1 VLKLRVFLPL
11 LLSLLLVSP
20 APAQQKGL
28 PETRNAAL
36 RYWLAFADMQD
47 PPQDKNLL
55 IGYVAS
61 GDKPWDEA
69 QLGAVLDQNESA
81 ILRMQRATKLPEC
94 DWGLDYTE
102 GPTGSIANA
111 VKGRA
116 LGRLNT
122 LYGVRQEVRGDEVGA
137 VASWLAGI
145 RFSQDV
151 AKGGPLV
158 AALIANAGLLADLR
172 AITRAAEAGK
182 LSATQRHQ
190 VEATIRA
197 LPESPI
203 DWGAALL
210 IDQNSTEIG
219 LQSVMTSPDP
229 ANAYE
234 MLLGGAA
241 PKGFTVPSA
250 AEQEAHRKFNAANVA
265 AMRLPPEQ
273 TAERLASLQS
283 TLKTLNPLFQE
294 TTPSLKRV
302 NNARLEFVKAR
313 QQLLQTLATK

>member
-1 VLKLRVFLPL
+1 
-11 LLSLLLVSP
+11 
-20 APAQQKGL
+20 
-28 PETRNAAL
+28 
-36 RYWLAFADMQD
+36 M
-47 PPQDKNLL
+47 
-55 IGYVAS
+55 
-61 GDKPWDEA
+61 
-69 QLGAVLDQNESA
+69 
-81 ILRMQRATKLPEC
+81 
-94 DWGLDYTE
+94 
-102 GPTGSIANA
+102 
-111 VKGRA
+111 
-116 LGRLNT
+116 GRLNT
-122 LYGVRQEVRGDEVGA
+122 LYGIRQEIRGDEAGA
-137 VASWLAGI
+137 VASWLAGL

-190 VEATIRA
+190 VAATIRA

-203 DWGAALL
+203 DWGAALV

-219 LQSVMTSPDP
+219 LQSVLTSPDP
-229 ANAYE
+229 LNAYE
-234 MLLGGAA
+234 LLLGGPA

-250 AEQEAHRKFNAANVA
+250 AEQDAHRRFNAANVA

-273 TAERLASLQS
+273 TAERLTGLQT

-302 NNARLEFVKAR
+302 NDARLELPKAR
-313 QQLLQTLATK
+313 RQLLQALATN